1 MFKTLDVGSFWG
13 RRKSD
18 KKDKDKRDVFSWK
31 TTYHKGQIKVFTTL
45 PGRQTSI
52 LSGYYSM
59 WSFIPSCADK
69 NLKYMTKIDYF
80 GKKEHV

>member
-31 TTYHKGQIKVFTTL
+31 TTYHKGQIKVFTNL

-52 LSGYYSM
+52 LSGYYFM
-59 WSFIPSCADK
+59 WSFIKMPLVK
-69 NLKYMTKIDYF
+69 TTN
-80 GKKEHV
+80 